1 MICWFDYETTG
12 LDPHDDI
19 VEAAW
24 ILTDDDLRVVCER
37 SVVVHVNVDVWRE
50 ICDPVVRNMHDR
62 NGLWEESRS
71 AELTMSGLEA
81 MWLADLDAHTDAHTD
96 GSLWIPAGS
105 GVCHFD
111 VEKTR
116 QALPRVF
123 DKFTYVVYDVG
134 VVRRMWERAGAPT
147 WRDQASEANQE
158 ASRQHRALLD
168 ARCAIT
174 EWEYYEGRI
183 EREFRP

>member
-12 LDPHDDI
+12 LLSHDVI
-19 VEAAW
+19 LEAAW

-37 SVVVHVNVDVWRE
+37 SVVVHQNSLWRE
-50 ICDPVVRNMHDR
+50 TCEQVVADMHTR
-62 NGLWEESRS
+62 NGLWDEVAQ
-71 AELTMSGLEA
+71 AELTMTGLEA
-81 MWLADLDAHTDAHTD
+81 MWLADLDAHTDGT
-96 GSLWIPAGS
+96 LWIPAGS

-116 QALPRVF
+116 QVLPRVF
-123 DKFTYVVYDVG
+123 DRFTYVVYDVG
-134 VVRRMWERAGAPT
+134 VVRRMWERAGVPT
-147 WRDQASEANQE
+147 WRDQASEVNQE

-174 EWEYYEGRI
+174 EWEYYERRIGRML
-183 EREFRP
+183 P